1 MNILIIGNGGRE
13 HALAWKIKQSKL
25 CSNLFI
31 APGNAGTDQVGKN
44 VSIAIDDFEVLGK
57 FCIEKQIQL
66 VVVGPEGPLV
76 MGIRNY
82 FESQKDLASIRMV
95 GPGKDGAQ
103 LEGSKDFSKQFMV
116 RHDVPTA
123 ESRTFQ
129 AHESKEAIQ
138 YLDGCKAPIVLKA
151 DGLAAGKGVIIS
163 STIEEAKVSIKEML
177 EEKKFGEASSKVLV
191 EEFLHGIELSVF
203 VLTDGEHYVLLPEAK
218 DYKRIGDGDTG
229 PNTGGMGAVSPVV
242 FADSVFMKKVEDR
255 VIKPTIEGL
264 KKEGIPYKGFVFIGL
279 MNVQGEP
286 YVIEYNARMGDPETE
301 AVMTRIDS
309 DLVELLDACAKGQLK
324 NYKITISPNYA
335 VTIVMASGGYP
346 ENFEKGKIIS
356 GLNESD
362 TAVTFHAGTINQ
374 GNKIVTNG
382 GRVLAVTGTGQ
393 TLAEATKN
401 AYAAVSK
408 ISWEA
413 AYYRKDISLDLL
425 KIENQA

>member
-1 MNILIIGNGGRE
+1 
-13 HALAWKIKQSKL
+13 
-25 CSNLFI
+25 
-31 APGNAGTDQVGKN
+31 
-44 VSIAIDDFEVLGK
+44 
-57 FCIEKQIQL
+57 
-66 VVVGPEGPLV
+66 
-76 MGIRNY
+76 
-82 FESQKDLASIRMV
+82 
-95 GPGKDGAQ
+95 
-103 LEGSKDFSKQFMV
+103 
-116 RHDVPTA
+116 
-123 ESRTFQ
+123 
-129 AHESKEAIQ
+129 
-138 YLDGCKAPIVLKA
+138 
-151 DGLAAGKGVIIS
+151 
-163 STIEEAKVSIKEML
+163 
-177 EEKKFGEASSKVLV
+177 
-191 EEFLHGIELSVF
+191 
-203 VLTDGEHYVLLPEAK
+203 
-218 DYKRIGDGDTG
+218 
-229 PNTGGMGAVSPVV
+229 
-242 FADSVFMKKVEDR
+242 MKKVEDR